1 MVTYCLAS
9 SMEAAGVLKA
19 VSMVSLKISIPMV
32 STNATIA
39 NTDRV
44 VPMVRQVLSSSI
56 MPVYFPTR
64 MVPPRV
70 RPDTMLVM
78 IWVTWVPVDTAATLS
93 GVQYHPMTIR
103 STAP

>member
-44 VPMVRQVLSSSI
+44 VPMVRQVLSSSF

>member
-1 MVTYCLAS
+1 
-9 SMEAAGVLKA
+9 MEAAGVLKA

-44 VPMVRQVLSSSI
+44 VPMVRQVLSSSFI
-56 MPVYFPTR
+56 PVYFPTR

-70 RPDTMLVM
+70 RPDPMLVM
-78 IWVTWVPVDTAATLS
+78 IWITWVPVDTATTLS